1 MAVTVLSLS
10 ALITTYL
17 IKDVQNIGD
26 IVTNLLLNFGDIVTN
41 LLLNFGDTVT
51 SNIDTR
57 EMTCDKR
64 PNGREKDNYDEH

>member
-51 SNIDTR
+51 SNID
-57 EMTCDKR
+57 MQKIICDNTPELPMK
-64 PNGREKDNYDEH
+64 G